1 MSVYFLSTSI
11 EVEVVICKL
20 TGTLSRLL
28 CSLRFA
34 FAGRLQIPRNVIP
47 PERYP
52 LQRQRILERNV
63 YYKSLSFIRSA
74 FSATISWSMQS

>member
-34 FAGRLQIPRNVIP
+34 FAGRLQILRNVI
-47 PERYP
+47 P

-63 YYKSLSFIRSA
+63 NYKSLSFIRSA

>member
-11 EVEVVICKL
+11 EVVICKL

-28 CSLRFA
+28 CSLPICFCRA
-34 FAGRLQIPRNVIP
+34 IANPSERYSS
-47 PERYP
+47 ERYP